1 MGGGRIEKMKE
12 LVARSPEDARA
23 RYFLAHELFKTQD
36 WSGAAEHYSAY
47 LALAPHDE
55 GAGHKS
61 LGQALEH
68 LGKVEEAAEAYRR
81 GIAAARQHHHE
92 GLAGEIAFLLE
103 QIEDAAS

>member
-1 MGGGRIEKMKE
+1 MGAARIEKMKE

-23 RYFLAHELFKTQD
+23 RYFLAHELLKMQD
-36 WSGAAEHYSAY
+36 WSGAAEHYKVY
-47 LALAPHDE
+47 LDLSPEDE

-61 LGQALEH
+61 YGQALEQ
-68 LGKVEEAAEAYRR
+68 LGRVDDAAEAYRR
-81 GIAAARQHHHE
+81 GIAAARAHHHE